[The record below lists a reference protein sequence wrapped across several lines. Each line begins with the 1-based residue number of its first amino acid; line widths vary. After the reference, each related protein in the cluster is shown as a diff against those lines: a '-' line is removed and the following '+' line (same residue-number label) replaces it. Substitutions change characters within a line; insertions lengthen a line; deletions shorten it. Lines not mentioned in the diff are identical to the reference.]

1 MIKQEKNTAP
11 DDTAQVVGRHPA
23 NQKAAGSVS
32 QLGCVT
38 GLQVCSQL
46 KRRQKTTNQCF
57 SLTSKF
63 SPSLSL
69 SLPLSLKIKKI
80 QLEIKL
86 KN

>member
-46 KRRQKTTNQCF
+46 KRG
-57 SLTSKF
+57 
-63 SPSLSL
+63 
-69 SLPLSLKIKKI
+69 
-80 QLEIKL
+80 
-86 KN
+86 